1 MNTFYNLS
9 IKGKILTLTLFM
21 LVIMSIVGF
30 VGIKAATDIN
40 DAADRLYQ
48 KEALGI
54 SYIKEANVSL
64 VYAGR
69 AMRNLLLAQADSRI
83 DQEVYKKA
91 YLKFEAR
98 TGEYLDKASPLF
110 YTEAGKAKL
119 TETKQLLEAYKLA
132 TNTIL
137 KLAAD
142 EEIAGISEQKRES
155 FYKLVTEVRPLA
167 DKIDGLMTELAEQKE
182 ANAKRA
188 SDDTTELYQTSR
200 NLMLIVIVIAIILG
214 LMTGYLVGNRIG
226 RNAKQ
231 MASQLAIIAQDSQQ
245 AVTQVNAVV
254 SALAEGDLN
263 KRFTYQAIKT
273 PQLNSDR
280 DELGEAMSS
289 LQRMTQQLNTSLTSM
304 QDNLNNSFDQTQ
316 KTLISVSRAMQQIAK
331 GNFSEKVNT
340 QAEGEFKVILV
351 TANEAIETLESI
363 INDIVTVMIKMNEGD
378 FNARVHTDA
387 SGDLLTIKN
396 TINSSMD
403 GMAKAMTEIGQV
415 VAAQATGDLTQE
427 LPSRVFKGQLH
438 DLKNAINAST
448 HKLRGIVN
456 DSLDSSNVVNDAAA
470 QVSQGSADLS
480 SRVQEQAAA
489 LEETSAT
496 MHQMAAAV
504 QANTANARRVADL
517 THQVQTQSVEGVSVM
532 NQTIGAMQSIRES
545 SYRIAD
551 IVSLIDG
558 IAFQTN
564 LLALNAAVEAA
575 RAGEHGRGFAVVAAE
590 VRALAQK
597 SAAAAKDIK
606 VLIDESVSRVENGT
620 QLAEKSGHMLTSIT
634 DAVEQVATMVEEIA
648 NASHEQSQGISQV
661 HTAVAQIDA
670 VTQQNAALVEQT
682 TAAAESLASE
692 AKHLQENMSF
702 FKTHQPTSATVKLV
716 GSTNKVIAP
725 KAQKQSNLLP
735 SPKVVKSDEWSEF

>member
-1 MNTFYNLS
+1 MTFLLVKGANVNTFYNLS

-30 VGIKAATDIN
+30 VGIKAASDIN

-48 KEALGI
+48 KEALGL

-137 KLAAD
+137 KLAVD
-142 EEIAGISEQKRES
+142 EETAGITEQKRES

-403 GMAKAMTEIGQV
+403 SMAKAMTEIGQV

-532 NQTIGAMQSIRES
+532 NQT
-545 SYRIAD
+545 
-551 IVSLIDG
+551 
-558 IAFQTN
+558 N

-575 RAGEHGRGFAVVAAE
+575 RAGEHGRGFAVVASE

-648 NASHEQSQGISQV
+648 NASHEHSQGISQV

>member
-1 MNTFYNLS
+1 
-9 IKGKILTLTLFM
+9 
-21 LVIMSIVGF
+21 
-30 VGIKAATDIN
+30 
-40 DAADRLYQ
+40 
-48 KEALGI
+48 
-54 SYIKEANVSL
+54 
-64 VYAGR
+64 
-69 AMRNLLLAQADSRI
+69 
-83 DQEVYKKA
+83 
-91 YLKFEAR
+91 
-98 TGEYLDKASPLF
+98 
-110 YTEAGKAKL
+110 
-119 TETKQLLEAYKLA
+119 
-132 TNTIL
+132 
-137 KLAAD
+137 
-142 EEIAGISEQKRES
+142 
-155 FYKLVTEVRPLA
+155 
-167 DKIDGLMTELAEQKE
+167 
-182 ANAKRA
+182 
-188 SDDTTELYQTSR
+188 
-200 NLMLIVIVIAIILG
+200 
-214 LMTGYLVGNRIG
+214 
-226 RNAKQ
+226 
-231 MASQLAIIAQDSQQ
+231 
-245 AVTQVNAVV
+245 
-254 SALAEGDLN
+254 
-263 KRFTYQAIKT
+263 
-273 PQLNSDR
+273 
-280 DELGEAMSS
+280 
-289 LQRMTQQLNTSLTSM
+289 
-304 QDNLNNSFDQTQ
+304 
-316 KTLISVSRAMQQIAK
+316 MQQIAK

-403 GMAKAMTEIGQV
+403 SMAKAMTEIGQV

-532 NQTIGAMQSIRES
+532 NQT
-545 SYRIAD
+545 
-551 IVSLIDG
+551 
-558 IAFQTN
+558 N

-575 RAGEHGRGFAVVAAE
+575 RAGEHGRGFAVVASE

-648 NASHEQSQGISQV
+648 NASHEHSQGISQV

>member
-1 MNTFYNLS
+1 L
-9 IKGKILTLTLFM
+9 
-21 LVIMSIVGF
+21 
-30 VGIKAATDIN
+30 
-40 DAADRLYQ
+40 
-48 KEALGI
+48 

-137 KLAAD
+137 KLAVD
-142 EEIAGISEQKRES
+142 EETAGITEQKRES

-403 GMAKAMTEIGQV
+403 SMAKAMTEIGQV

-532 NQTIGAMQSIRES
+532 NQT
-545 SYRIAD
+545 
-551 IVSLIDG
+551 
-558 IAFQTN
+558 N

-575 RAGEHGRGFAVVAAE
+575 RAGEHGRGFAVVASE

>member
-30 VGIKAATDIN
+30 VGIKAASDIN

-48 KEALGI
+48 KEALGL

-137 KLAAD
+137 KLAVD
-142 EEIAGISEQKRES
+142 EETAGITEQKRES

-403 GMAKAMTEIGQV
+403 SMAKAMTEIGQV

-532 NQTIGAMQSIRES
+532 NQT
-545 SYRIAD
+545 
-551 IVSLIDG
+551 
-558 IAFQTN
+558 N

-575 RAGEHGRGFAVVAAE
+575 RAGEHGRGFAVVASE

>member
-30 VGIKAATDIN
+30 VGIKAASDIN

-48 KEALGI
+48 KEALGL

-403 GMAKAMTEIGQV
+403 SMAKAMTEIGQV

-532 NQTIGAMQSIRES
+532 NQT
-545 SYRIAD
+545 
-551 IVSLIDG
+551 
-558 IAFQTN
+558 N

-575 RAGEHGRGFAVVAAE
+575 RAGEHGRGFSVVAAE

>member
-1 MNTFYNLS
+1 
-9 IKGKILTLTLFM
+9 M

-30 VGIKAATDIN
+30 VGIKAASDIN

-48 KEALGI
+48 KEALGL

-137 KLAAD
+137 KLAVD
-142 EEIAGISEQKRES
+142 EETAGITEQKRES

-403 GMAKAMTEIGQV
+403 SMAKAMTEIGQV

-532 NQTIGAMQSIRES
+532 NQT
-545 SYRIAD
+545 
-551 IVSLIDG
+551 
-558 IAFQTN
+558 N

-575 RAGEHGRGFAVVAAE
+575 RAGEHGRGFAVVASE

>member
-30 VGIKAATDIN
+30 VGIKAASDIN

-48 KEALGI
+48 KEALGL

-137 KLAAD
+137 KLAVD
-142 EEIAGISEQKRES
+142 EETAGITEQKRES

-403 GMAKAMTEIGQV
+403 SMAKAMTEIGQV

-532 NQTIGAMQSIRES
+532 NQT
-545 SYRIAD
+545 
-551 IVSLIDG
+551 
-558 IAFQTN
+558 N

-575 RAGEHGRGFAVVAAE
+575 RAGEHGRGFAVVASE

-648 NASHEQSQGISQV
+648 NASHEHSQGISQV

>member
-1 MNTFYNLS
+1 MTFLLVKGANVNTFYNLS

-30 VGIKAATDIN
+30 VGIKAASDIN

-48 KEALGI
+48 KEALGL

-137 KLAAD
+137 KLAVD
-142 EEIAGISEQKRES
+142 EETAGITEQKRES

-403 GMAKAMTEIGQV
+403 SMAKAMTEIGQV

-427 LPSRVFKGQLH
+427 LPSCVFKGQLH

-532 NQTIGAMQSIRES
+532 N
-545 SYRIAD
+545 
-551 IVSLIDG
+551 
-558 IAFQTN
+558 QTN